1 MKIFLFSVIRG
12 YDIPN
17 PSSGFSPFQSPH
29 TSSCFSRKEK
39 YIKRYGTEKRKD
51 GTEER
56 DRFQTYDTDTA
67 PEKNRLK
74 KLSVSKRERR
84 SPEADGFIRIATL
97 DVFRRKDIQHTQ
109 QDKKYR
115 CGRKGYGKRRREE
128 RGKKKNGLRFVLGM
142 FMFSLERVGMRN
154 NHTVYHM
161 RVGKQRNASQIG
173 NEQQREEPF
182 HYTP

>member
-1 MKIFLFSVIRG
+1 MVQKREKTEQKKGIASKPTIQTRLRKRT
-12 YDIPN
+12 
-17 PSSGFSPFQSPH
+17 
-29 TSSCFSRKEK
+29 TS
-39 YIKRYGTEKRKD
+39 
-51 GTEER
+51 
-56 DRFQTYDTDTA
+56 
-67 PEKNRLK
+67 K
-74 KLSVSKRERR
+74 KLSVSKKERR

-97 DVFRRKDIQHTQ
+97 DVFCRKDTQHTQ